1 MKKQK
6 SQVGISRKTT
16 IADAQKAK
24 AIVRQIVA
32 EIDGGASA
40 LECME
45 QETKYASQITTY
57 RINTENHTCEE
68 IRRECNLK
76 RVSPLTVSVEIQD
89 DKILIEVNYLA
100 EGWMNDKEILAK
112 MTTFA
117 RWENDWYIWE
127 HAAEN
132 GNPEAPYGR
141 IYISEMYRET
151 TSGPYNRR
159 RRYVY

>member
-6 SQVGISRKTT
+6 SQVGISPKNT
-16 IADAQKAK
+16 IENAQEAK
-24 AIVRQIVA
+24 AIARQIAA

-45 QETKYASQITTY
+45 QDTKYASQITTY

-89 DKILIEVNYLA
+89 GKVLIEVNYLA
-100 EGWMNDKEILAK
+100 EGWMNETEILAK
-112 MTTFA
+112 MTIFA
-117 RWENDWYIWE
+117 RWENDWYVWE

-141 IYISEMYRET
+141 IYISE
-151 TSGPYNRR
+151 
-159 RRYVY
+159 

>member
-45 QETKYASQITTY
+45 HETEYASQITTY

-68 IRRECNLK
+68 IHRECNLK

-89 DKILIEVNYLA
+89 DKVLIEVNYLA

-112 MTTFA
+112 ITIFA

-141 IYISEMYRET
+141 IYISEM
-151 TSGPYNRR
+151 
-159 RRYVY
+159 

>member
-16 IADAQKAK
+16 IADAQKEK
-24 AIVRQIVA
+24 AIARQIVA

-45 QETKYASQITTY
+45 QDTKYASQITTY

-68 IRRECNLK
+68 IRKDCHIK
-76 RVSPLTVSVEIQD
+76 RVSPLTVSVEVQYG
-89 DKILIEVNYLA
+89 KVLIEVTYLA
-100 EGWMNDKEILAK
+100 EGWMDRKEILAK
-112 MTTFA
+112 MTLYA
-117 RWENDWYIWE
+117 RWENDWYVWE

-141 IYISEMYRET
+141 IYVSEL
-151 TSGPYNRR
+151 
-159 RRYVY
+159 

>member
-6 SQVGISRKTT
+6 SQVGLSPKNT
-16 IADAQKAK
+16 IANAQEAK
-24 AIVRQIVA
+24 AIARQIVA

-45 QETKYASQITTY
+45 QETKYAYQITTY
-57 RINTENHTCEE
+57 RINSENHTCEE

-76 RVSPLTVSVEIQD
+76 RVSPLTVTVEVQYG
-89 DKILIEVNYLA
+89 KVLIEVTYLA

-112 MTTFA
+112 MTIFA
-117 RWENDWYIWE
+117 RWENDWYVWE

-132 GNPEAPYGR
+132 GNPEAPYAR
-141 IYISEMYRET
+141 VYVSEL
-151 TSGPYNRR
+151 
-159 RRYVY
+159 

>member
-6 SQVGISRKTT
+6 SQVGISPKNT
-16 IADAQKAK
+16 IANAQEAK
-24 AIVRQIVA
+24 AIARQIVA

-45 QETKYASQITTY
+45 QETEYADQITTY
-57 RINTENHTCEE
+57 LINTEPPTCEE
-68 IRRECNLK
+68 IRRDCHIK
-76 RVSPLTVSVEIQD
+76 RVSPLTVSVEIQES
-89 DKILIEVNYLA
+89 KVLIEVNYLA

-112 MTTFA
+112 MTLYA
-117 RWENDWYIWE
+117 RWENDWYVWE

-141 IYISEMYRET
+141 IYISEM
-151 TSGPYNRR
+151 
-159 RRYVY
+159 

>member
-6 SQVGISRKTT
+6 SQVGISPKNT
-16 IADAQKAK
+16 IANAQEAK
-24 AIVRQIVA
+24 AIARQIAA

-45 QETKYASQITTY
+45 QETEYADQITTY
-57 RINTENHTCEE
+57 RINTETHTCEE
-68 IRRECNLK
+68 IRRGCNIK
-76 RVSPLTVSVEIQD
+76 RVNPLTVSVEIQEGKD
-89 DKILIEVNYLA
+89 LIEVNYLA

-112 MTTFA
+112 MTLYA
-117 RWENDWYIWE
+117 RWENDWYVWE

-141 IYISEMYRET
+141 IYISEM
-151 TSGPYNRR
+151 
-159 RRYVY
+159 

>member
-112 MTTFA
+112 MTLYA
-117 RWENDWYIWE
+117 RWENDWYVWE

-141 IYISEMYRET
+141 IYISEM
-151 TSGPYNRR
+151 
-159 RRYVY
+159 

>member
-1 MKKQK
+1 MQKVKKQK

-112 MTTFA
+112 MTLYA
-117 RWENDWYIWE
+117 RWENDWYVWE

-141 IYISEMYRET
+141 IYISEM
-151 TSGPYNRR
+151 
-159 RRYVY
+159 

>member
-6 SQVGISRKTT
+6 SQVGISPKNT
-16 IADAQKAK
+16 IANAQEAK
-24 AIVRQIVA
+24 AIARQIVA
-32 EIDGGASA
+32 EIDGSASA

-45 QETKYASQITTY
+45 QDTKYASQITTY

-68 IRRECNLK
+68 ILRECNIK

-89 DKILIEVNYLA
+89 GKVLIEVNYLA
-100 EGWMNDKEILAK
+100 EGWMNETEILAK
-112 MTTFA
+112 MTIFA
-117 RWENDWYIWE
+117 RWENDWYVWE

-141 IYISEMYRET
+141 IYISEM
-151 TSGPYNRR
+151 
-159 RRYVY
+159 

>member
-6 SQVGISRKTT
+6 SQVGISPKNT
-16 IADAQKAK
+16 IANAQEAK
-24 AIVRQIVA
+24 AIARQIAA

-45 QETKYASQITTY
+45 QETKYANQITTY

-89 DKILIEVNYLA
+89 DKVLIEVNYLA

-112 MTTFA
+112 MTIFA

-132 GNPEAPYGR
+132 GNLEAPYGR
-141 IYISEMYRET
+141 IYISEI
-151 TSGPYNRR
+151 
-159 RRYVY
+159 

>member
-1 MKKQK
+1 MKKKK
-6 SQVGISRKTT
+6 SQVGISPKTT
-16 IADAQKAK
+16 IANAQEAK
-24 AIVRQIVA
+24 AIARQIVA

-45 QETKYASQITTY
+45 HETEYASQITTY

-68 IRRECNLK
+68 ILRECNIK

-89 DKILIEVNYLA
+89 GKVLIEVNYLA
-100 EGWMNDKEILAK
+100 EGWMNETEIFAK
-112 MTTFA
+112 MTIFA
-117 RWENDWYIWE
+117 RWENDWYVWE

-141 IYISEMYRET
+141 IYISEM
-151 TSGPYNRR
+151 
-159 RRYVY
+159 